1 MSLDTD
7 EKRKDLFSRIIKD
20 QLNVRQAEQL
30 ASQLKNS
37 PDKEKVVKQ
46 SIIPNHV
53 KKAQQNLSN
62 ILNVNVEIKTS
73 ANGKKG
79 KIVLDF
85 KNEEELESI
94 LAHIR

>member
-1 MSLDTD
+1 AGLM
-7 EKRKDLFSRIIKD
+7 
-20 QLNVRQAEQL
+20 
-30 ASQLKNS
+30 KNS
-37 PDKEKVVKQ
+37 QDTEKVDKQ
-46 SIIPNHV
+46 SIIPNHF
-53 KKAQQNLSN
+53 KKAQKNLSD
-62 ILNVNVEIKTS
+62 ILNVKVEIKTA